1 MSRRKPKSRRYH
13 EAYVRLNAAFPLAFP
28 LDDADLRPL
37 ALSTREDLRAWI
49 DTQHIE
55 RAQASALLSVMQ
67 QQCCRLTYQQ
77 VVAAGGMRITLHGEP
92 VEPVTPE
99 GQAHAQGRMT
109 AILAA
114 RAVAAERLAAQPQPP
129 QASPTPTP
137 SPPKSKSPPQP
148 KAPPVLPAPARPSKA
163 PALPTAI
170 IKKRR
175 RVVRPDERKDPV

>member
-55 RAQASALLSVMQ
+55 RAQASVLLSVMQ
-67 QQCCRLTYQQ
+67 QHCCRLTYQQ

-114 RAVAAERLAAQPQPP
+114 RAAAKERRNTSTRSTNSVRLRSRRFTVKKYVPP
-129 QASPTPTP
+129 GTQA
-137 SPPKSKSPPQP
+137 
-148 KAPPVLPAPARPSKA
+148 
-163 PALPTAI
+163 
-170 IKKRR
+170 RR
-175 RVVRPDERKDPV
+175 